1 MSSFDKL
8 TLAEQAQCSLIAMEA
23 VEACGVSKRYH
34 YMQYER
40 VKMKEAECIVAS
52 KPKPPLS
59 VVAGANA
66 FFGDG
71 FRVGDIKSST
81 KTTHTHHDAPD
92 LVEAAE
98 GRHLFST
105 PEANPEVSRKLT
117 VSRKPSRTPSR
128 KPSRPKKVYWAP
140 EVETVVK
147 VNRRRSECHTW
158 NDRIVKTTTLET
170 AKEIGGQLFTENASL
185 RHTVYRLYKLNGRME
200 STEDRLRLER
210 DGSRKQ

>member
-40 VKMKEAECIVAS
+40 VKMKEADRIVAS

-105 PEANPEVSRKLT
+105 PEANPEA
-117 VSRKPSRTPSR
+117 KPETKPDAKPEAKPTEEGLLGAGSGDRGQGQPSPIR
-128 KPSRPKKVYWAP
+128 VPY
-140 EVETVVK
+140 
-147 VNRRRSECHTW
+147 
-158 NDRIVKTTTLET
+158 
-170 AKEIGGQLFTENASL
+170 
-185 RHTVYRLYKLNGRME
+185 
-200 STEDRLRLER
+200 LER
-210 DGSRKQ
+210 PHCQDHHSGDSQGDWRPVVH